1 MTGAANPLL
10 TIVIC
15 TFRRNGPLEALLR
28 SLAPLCH
35 GRPVELV
42 VVDNSPEAAAMPLLE
57 SLRAE
62 VLPGLLARHAQ
73 PSSISVARNAGV
85 AAARAP
91 WLAFLDDDSELLN
104 DWVGAVLAA
113 IAEGGADGFFGPVRA
128 NYEGGAAPAFDPE
141 GRFFSRETGEAD
153 GAPVFL
159 GGPHRSRRTV
169 MGAANA
175 VLNRAACLPDPDPFD
190 PAFGRS
196 GGEDLDVF
204 LRAER
209 RGARF
214 LWRTGFPV
222 GEWVPAAR
230 HGLDY
235 ALLRAFTGGQVFVA
249 VTRKNSGAPWLTE
262 ARLLLVGAVQSLL
275 AASRLW
281 RARPGEVATR
291 RIALASALGKLRW
304 RALMG
309 LYALTPGKGEA
320 VNLWRLF
327 LRGGPG

>member
-1 MTGAANPLL
+1 MTGEAHPLL
-10 TIVIC
+10 SVVIC

-28 SLAPLCH
+28 SLAPLCI
-35 GRPVELV
+35 GRPVEVV
-42 VVDNSPEAAAMPLLE
+42 VVDNSPEAGALPVLDA
-57 SLRAE
+57 LRTE
-62 VLPGLLARHAQ
+62 VLPGLVLRHAQ
-73 PSSISVARNAGV
+73 PPSISVARNAGV

-104 DWVGAVLAA
+104 DWIGAVLAT

-128 NYEGGAAPAFDPE
+128 NYEGGAPPPFDPE
-141 GRFFSRETGEAD
+141 GRFFSRETGQAD
-153 GAPVFL
+153 GTPVFL
-159 GGPHRSRRTV
+159 GGPRRSRRTV

-175 VLNRAACLPDPDPFD
+175 VLNRAACLPDPAPFD

-222 GEWVPAAR
+222 GEWVPASR
-230 HGLDY
+230 HSLDY

-249 VTRKNSGAPWLTE
+249 VTRKNSDRPWWTE
-262 ARLLLVGAVQSLL
+262 AQLLLVGAAQSLL
-275 AASRLW
+275 GAWRLW
-281 RARPGEVATR
+281 RARAEEKAVR

-309 LYALTPGKGEA
+309 LYAIPSAGSHD
-320 VNLWRLF
+320 VNLLRLL

>member
-1 MTGAANPLL
+1 MSGAAPPLL
-10 TIVIC
+10 SIVIC
-15 TFRRNGPLEALLR
+15 TFRRNGPLESLLR
-28 SLAPLCH
+28 ALAPLCM

-42 VVDNSPEAAAMPLLE
+42 VVDNSPEAGALPVLE
-57 SLRAE
+57 ALRADR
-62 VLPGLLARHAQ
+62 LPGLVVRHAQ

-85 AAARAP
+85 AASTAP
-91 WLAFLDDDSELLN
+91 WVAFLDDDSELLN
-104 DWVGAVLAA
+104 DWIAGVLAA
-113 IAEGGADGFFGPVRA
+113 IAEGGAQGFFGPVRA
-128 NYEGGAAPAFDPE
+128 RYEGGAPPPFDPE
-141 GRFFSRETGEAD
+141 GRFFSRETGEPD
-153 GAPVFL
+153 RSLVVL
-159 GGPHRSRRTV
+159 GGRRRSRRTV

-175 VLNRAACLPDPDPFD
+175 VLNRADCLPDPEPFD

-222 GEWVPAAR
+222 GEWVPASR

-249 VTRKNSGAPWLTE
+249 VTRKNSPTPWLTE
-262 ARLLLVGAVQSLL
+262 ARLLLAGAVQSLL
-275 AASRLW
+275 GTLRLL
-281 RARPGEVATR
+281 RARPEEVAVR

-309 LYALTPGKGEA
+309 LYALTPGQDGA
-320 VNLWRLF
+320 VSLWRLF
-327 LRGGPG
+327 LRGRPG

>member
-1 MTGAANPLL
+1 MTGVGPLL
-10 TIVIC
+10 LSVVIC

-28 SLAPLCH
+28 SLAPLCT
-35 GRPVELV
+35 GRPVEV
-42 VVDNSPEAAAMPLLE
+42 IVVDNSPEAGALPLIE
-57 SLRAE
+57 ALRDE
-62 VLPGLLARHAQ
+62 LLPGLIARHAQ

-85 AAARAP
+85 AASHAP
-91 WLAFLDDDSELLN
+91 WVAFLDDDSELLN
-104 DWVGAVLAA
+104 DWVHEVLTA
-113 IAEGGADGFFGPVRA
+113 IAEGGADGFFGPVRG
-128 NYEGGAAPAFDPE
+128 NYEGGQPPPFDPE
-141 GRFFSRETGEAD
+141 GRFFSRETGEPD
-153 GAPVFL
+153 RSPVFI
-159 GGPHRSRRTV
+159 GGRRRSRRTV

-175 VLNRAACLPDPDPFD
+175 VLNRAACLSDAAPFD

-249 VTRKNSGAPWLTE
+249 VTRKNSPTPWLTE
-262 ARLLLVGAVQSLL
+262 ALLLLLGAAQAAWGAV
-275 AASRLW
+275 RLW
-281 RARPGEVATR
+281 RAAPDEQATR

-309 LYALTPGKGEA
+309 LYALTPGTGG
-320 VNLWRLF
+320 VTLWRLF
-327 LRGGPG
+327 LRGGAG